1 MIIQSWV
8 TNENLGCFVYHTF
21 CQNDLPFVTL
31 YPMKKRFYLLLIL
44 VGVASTSCTSEYEQR
59 LEEGRIL
66 VDRLEKVEGTSDY
79 ISDNQ
84 FVLEVSEI
92 VNEINL
98 LAQVSGNK
106 KLFLQEIYED

>member
-1 MIIQSWV
+1 
-8 TNENLGCFVYHTF
+8 
-21 CQNDLPFVTL
+21 
-31 YPMKKRFYLLLIL
+31 MKRGVYLLFII
-44 VGVASTSCTSEYEQR
+44 VGITGTSCTSEYEQR

-84 FVLEVSEI
+84 FVFEVNEI
-92 VNEINL
+92 VDEINL

-106 KLFLQEIYED
+106 KLFLQEIYQD

>member
-1 MIIQSWV
+1 
-8 TNENLGCFVYHTF
+8 
-21 CQNDLPFVTL
+21 
-31 YPMKKRFYLLLIL
+31 MKKGIYLLFII
-44 VGVASTSCTSEYEQR
+44 VGIASTSCTSEYEQR

-84 FVLEVSEI
+84 FVLEVSAI

-106 KLFLQEIYED
+106 KLFLKEIYKN

>member
-1 MIIQSWV
+1 
-8 TNENLGCFVYHTF
+8 
-21 CQNDLPFVTL
+21 
-31 YPMKKRFYLLLIL
+31 MKKKIYLLFVLI
-44 VGVASTSCTSEYEQR
+44 GIASTSCTSEYEQR

-66 VDRLEKVEGTSDY
+66 VDQLKIVEGTSDY

-84 FVLEVSEI
+84 FVLEVSQI

-106 KLFLQEIYED
+106 KLFLQEIYKN